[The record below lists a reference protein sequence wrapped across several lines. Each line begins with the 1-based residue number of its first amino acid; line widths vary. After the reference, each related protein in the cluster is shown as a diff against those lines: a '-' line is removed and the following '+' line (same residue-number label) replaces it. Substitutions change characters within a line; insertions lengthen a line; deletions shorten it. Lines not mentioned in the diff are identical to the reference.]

1 MCIDRQLFNAGK
13 REEGFGESS
22 HGAGDAGTRLLS
34 TLLTEMDGL
43 EHATGLPQM
52 VQQRRG

>member
-13 REEGFGESS
+13 REEGSGESS